1 MGWDG
6 GMGWDG
12 MDGMEGEE
20 RADGGASEARVGDAG
35 QCIQRTHNNVSNGH
49 NIAKPKRDSEIVG

>member
-1 MGWDG
+1 
-6 GMGWDG
+6 